1 MALDYSIIGQRIK
14 QARLAKNLTQEDLAE
29 KIDISVAFLSRVER
43 GNAHLN
49 LRRLTQIAEVLKVSP
64 GYLLTGS
71 NTTSKDYLKED
82 FKNILDKCSPEQQKL
97 IYEISELVCKTKFEN
112 VNN

>member
-1 MALDYSIIGQRIK
+1 MKYKKFRDFKITRNCRKKYKTYSRYK
-14 QARLAKNLTQEDLAE
+14 EN
-29 KIDISVAFLSRVER
+29 
-43 GNAHLN
+43 
-49 LRRLTQIAEVLKVSP
+49 
-64 GYLLTGS
+64 
-71 NTTSKDYLKED
+71 LKED